1 MEGFITRVTANNY
14 EVYCEGTTYACIAR
28 GKIKKNVDKLL
39 VGDNVIIE
47 RQEEDKK
54 YIITKVLPRT
64 NFLIRPK
71 VSNIDQVI
79 IIASLVDPYVSPKL
93 INRFMVMLTMANIKP
108 ILCISKIDRE
118 DFPRDEFNHVKEMF
132 ESLDYEVIGYSAKS
146 GENIDKIK
154 ELIKNR
160 RTIFTG
166 QTGVGKSKLIN
177 ALIGS
182 ARQEEGETSKALGR
196 GRHTTRVVE
205 YIKLDE
211 NTWIGDTPGFS
222 SIDFEI
228 IRIEKEDLAASFP
241 GFEKYFGTCKFRGC
255 LHDSEPNC
263 KIREAV
269 EKGEI
274 SKEHYDTYLE
284 ILHEIMNR
292 RERY

>member
-1 MEGFITRVTANNY
+1 MEGFVIRVNANNY
-14 EVYCEGTTYACIAR
+14 EVYCEGDTYSCIAR
-28 GKIKKNVDKLL
+28 GKIKKNVEKLL

-47 RQEEDKK
+47 KQEEDKK
-54 YIITKVLPRT
+54 YVITKVLPRS

-118 DFPRDEFNHVKEMF
+118 DFPKEEFLHIEKMF
-132 ESLDYEVIGYSAKS
+132 KALDYQVIGYSAKTK
-146 GENIDKIK
+146 ENVEEIAK
-154 ELIKNR
+154 LIKNR

-182 ARQEEGETSKALGR
+182 ERQSEGETSKALGR
-196 GRHTTRVVE
+196 GKHTTRVVE

-255 LHDSEPNC
+255 LHESEPNC
-263 KIREAV
+263 KVREAV

-274 SKEHYDTYLE
+274 LEEHYQTYLE
-284 ILHEIMNR
+284 ILHEIQNR
-292 RERY
+292 KERY